1 MPTCYHCK
9 SSQVK
14 KISAIISQGTKNI
27 ELGHGI
33 VGIGASKKG
42 LGIGGA
48 RGKTGGQIKSA
59 LVKKL
64 EKEKPEDGIN
74 ILFFGIIFLIFAIF
88 FSNTPAFYIVGGIAV
103 VCFALFAIGRK
114 TYPSELD
121 RFNRT
126 WYCYTCGDYSVTKSS
141 SKKK

>member
-14 KISAIISQGTKNI
+14 KISAIISQGTQNI

-64 EKEKPEDGIN
+64 EKKKPVDGFIA
-74 ILFFGIIFLIFAIF
+74 LFGAIVFAIF
-88 FSNTPAFYIVGGIAV
+88 AFFINTTPGYYIFGVIAV
-103 VCFALFAIGRK
+103 FCLALFLQARR
-114 TYPSELD
+114 TYPGQLD
-121 RFNRT
+121 LFNNT